1 MSRTLGFATA
11 SVLHAIRSGRRYGL
25 DIIDETGLGG
35 GTIYKLLHRLEQRG
49 FVAGVWEDPDIAE
62 RERRPRRR
70 YYELTRDGDAALSGA
85 LRRYGSL
92 TGQRSSEDPLAG
104 EA

>member
-35 GTIYKLLHRLEQRG
+35 GTIYKLLHRLEERG
-49 FVAGVWEDPDIAE
+49 FVTGVWEDPDIAE

-70 YYELTRDGDAALSGA
+70 YYQLTRDGGAALADA

-92 TGQRSSEDPLAG
+92 TGQRSGKDALAG